1 MMKRIFLLTAF
12 LLINAHVSEASYY
25 NQASDS
31 LRDVGR
37 AIEGV
42 DNLPVVGK
50 LTNLLPF
57 ALIASGFKECPM
69 QTMVVVAGFLAYM
82 IFNHDAI
89 NAKLQQYNPV
99 NYLRARK
106 KTESIKPVIIDETLF
121 IFEGDDEDDA
131 QDYLDAED
139 DLLFPEDDKH
149 HTKQIKQ
156 NKNSARK
163 F

>member
-12 LLINAHVSEASYY
+12 LLGSAHVSATSYY

-31 LRDVGR
+31 LRNVGIS
-37 AIEGV
+37 IESV
-42 DNLPVVGK
+42 DNLPAIGK

-99 NYLRARK
+99 NYLRSRK
-106 KTESIKPVIIDETLF
+106 KAESIKPVIIDETLF

-149 HTKQIKQ
+149 HTKQIKE
-156 NKNSARK
+156 NKNLVRK
-163 F
+163 L